1 MVINL
6 PATLGMNVCR
16 FASAKEE
23 QVRSWLRGRLATA
36 RGRGRAIV
44 FICKWHAWYFV
55 LRHRTPK
62 FGLLD
67 AFRYG
72 LWLAQG

>member
-1 MVINL
+1 MMSNS
-6 PATLGMNVCR
+6 PETLGISGCC
-16 FASAKEE
+16 FAPGKEE
-23 QVRSWLRGRLATA
+23 QVRSWLGEHLATA
-36 RGRGRAIV
+36 RGRAIV
-44 FICKWHAWYFV
+44 FVCKWYAWYFV

-62 FGLLD
+62 FGFFD

>member
-1 MVINL
+1 MVINS
-6 PATLGMNVCR
+6 PEPLGINRCC
-16 FASAKEE
+16 FAPAKEE
-23 QVRSWLRGRLATA
+23 QVRSWLREHLATA
-36 RGRGRAIV
+36 RSGGRAIIL
-44 FICKWHAWYFV
+44 ICKWRAWYVV

-62 FGLLD
+62 FGLFA

>member
-1 MVINL
+1 MVSNT
-6 PATLGMNVCR
+6 PETLGMNGCC
-16 FASAKEE
+16 FAPAREE
-23 QVRSWLRGRLATA
+23 QVRSWLREHLATT

-44 FICKWHAWYFV
+44 FICKWYAWYFV

-62 FGLLD
+62 FSFFD
-67 AFRYG
+67 AFRHG